1 MFNLVTKKYKYM
13 ASVTVVLR
21 KDKLNKKGEAPIH
34 FRIIKNRRI
43 SYITSSIMIP
53 IENWDEK
60 KLRIKGKHPHSGRL
74 NSFLSNKFN
83 EIQDKVLALETY
95 SKPQTSRQIKNQVFG
110 NKPIDFFEYANDAL
124 NKYKSAGKIG
134 TFDNFSSTN
143 NKLKEYMNGTSLSFN
158 DIDCKFLSD
167 FESYLRDKKSNST
180 NTIHKDL
187 KFIRNIFN
195 QAIREDK
202 IEMAISPFP
211 KYRLK
216 TAKTHRAYL
225 TEDEL
230 RLIETYN
237 CTKGT
242 KMEIHRDMFIF
253 ASYAGGLRVSD
264 ILKLKWKDFDGTH
277 INCVIKKTGTQLSI
291 KLPNKALEILAKYK
305 LTDENKEAFV
315 FPLFKLNVNINNP
328 IELDVAISRATAYAN
343 KNLKIIADK
352 ISLGKN
358 LSFHQSRHAFAV
370 MALKKGVSID
380 KVSKIMAHSNLRETQ
395 VYAKVANLELD
406 NAMDVFNK

>member
-1 MFNLVTKKYKYM
+1 M

-60 KLRIKGKHPHSGRL
+60 RLRIKGKHPHSGRL

-110 NKPIDFFEYANDAL
+110 NKPIDFFDYANDAL

-143 NKLKEYMNGTSLSFN
+143 NKLKEYMNGKSLSFN

-167 FESYLRDKKSNST
+167 FESYLRDTKSNST

-216 TAKTHRAYL
+216 TAKTNRTYL

-230 RLIETYN
+230 NLIESYN

-277 INCVIKKTGTQLSI
+277 INCIIKKTGNQLSI
-291 KLPNKALEILAKYK
+291 KLPNKALEILARYK
-305 LTDENKEAFV
+305 LKVENKEAFI
-315 FPLFKLNVNINNP
+315 FPLFDSSLDINNP